1 MPSLLPRNMLLIARR
16 EYLEQIRGR
25 AFRLST
31 ILVPLLVLFLLG
43 VSAVTGRK
51 MAARRHIAIA
61 ADNSALAADIR
72 NDLTQEKRAGYT
84 VDIVAPFTAP
94 LSAKARA
101 DLQAQVANKS
111 LDGLLV
117 IENSSSGTPSVTYI
131 AQSSGDLMDTS
142 RLEGAIDHGF
152 LDLRLEQQ
160 GVPAQKIETL
170 AKPVHLDT
178 LLISGSGQ
186 TGKSQG
192 MTPFYKAMLMTFLM
206 TMPILLYGMDMAR
219 SIIEEKSSRIFEVM
233 LAVARP
239 DDLLTGKLLGV
250 GAVGLTQIAIWI
262 AAAALL
268 SGTALMGSLVSGN
281 VKLHFSPLEAIL
293 FPVYFVLGFFLY
305 SAFFSGLAATC
316 ETAQDL
322 QMYISLAV
330 IPTWTSFAMLP
341 FLLNNPNSP
350 WVVAASLFPPTA
362 PLVMVPRLGM
372 STSPYLYWQI
382 ALSIALLIVSI
393 WAVTWFAARLYRIGI
408 LMYGKRATLPEIL
421 RWLRYS

>member
-1 MPSLLPRNMLLIARR
+1 MPSLLPRNMLLIAKR
-16 EYLEQIRGR
+16 EYVEQIRGR

-43 VSAVTGRK
+43 VTSFTGRK
-51 MAARRHIAIA
+51 MAAIRHIAIS
-61 ADNSALAADIR
+61 ADNPSLASDIR
-72 NDLTQEKRAGYT
+72 SDLVAEKRAGYT
-84 VDIVAPFTAP
+84 VEIVAPFTAQDRT
-94 LSAKARA
+94 A
-101 DLQAQVANKS
+101 LQDRVKNKS
-111 LDGLLV
+111 LDGLLL
-117 IENSSSGTPSVTYI
+117 IENSSASTPSVTYI

-142 RLEGAIDHGF
+142 RLQGAINTGF

-160 GVPAQKIETL
+160 GVPAQKIQSL

-178 LLISGSGQ
+178 LQMAGSGQ

-192 MTPFYKAMLMTFLM
+192 MSPFFKAMFMTFLM

-219 SIIEEKSSRIFEVM
+219 SIVEEKSSRVFEVM

-250 GAVGLTQIAIWI
+250 GAVGLTQILIWI
-262 AAAALL
+262 SAAALL
-268 SGTALMGSLVSGN
+268 SATALMPSLVNGN
-281 VKLHFSPLEAIL
+281 VKLHFSPLEAVL

-322 QMYISLAV
+322 QMYISLAI
-330 IPTWTSFAMLP
+330 IPTWTAFAILP

-372 STSPYLYWQI
+372 MASPNLYWQI
-382 ALSIALLIVSI
+382 ALSIVLLILSI
-393 WAVTWFAARLYRIGI
+393 WGVVWFASRLYRIGI
-408 LMYGKRATLPEIL
+408 LMYGKRATVPEIL